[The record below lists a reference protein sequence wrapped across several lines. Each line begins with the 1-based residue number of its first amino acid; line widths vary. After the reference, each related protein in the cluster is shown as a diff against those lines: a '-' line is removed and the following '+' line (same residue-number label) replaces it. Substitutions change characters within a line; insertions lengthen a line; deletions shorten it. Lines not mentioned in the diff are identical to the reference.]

1 MSSPPPVAGDAPV
14 LERWR
19 QTKVPVP
26 VTYAAAERRARIVLL
41 LTLVTMVAELIAG
54 YVTGSLALMADGWH
68 MGSHAAALGI
78 TTFAYIYAKR
88 NATNDRFSFGT
99 GKVSALAGYSSAL
112 LLGVVAFLVATESVE
127 RLIEPTD
134 VDFSDALIVAVIG
147 LVVNLTSA
155 FVLAGGGHHHHHHGH
170 GHSHDHGPRP
180 APRKTRAQAA
190 HDHDHHHGH
199 DHGHH
204 HDHDHHHEH
213 DHGHHHD
220 RDHAHHAAH
229 DPGHEHHA
237 SHDHERA
244 GAPAPGHDHGHGH
257 DAAHRK
263 SRLADD
269 GHDHNLRAAYLH
281 VVADALTSVLAIAAL
296 MAGALLGWRW
306 LDPLVAFAAALLIAY
321 WALGL
326 LRSSSRVLL
335 DAEDYSDM
343 RAEIAAMLEADS
355 DTRVADVRVW
365 SLGGTARA
373 AIVTIVARHPL
384 SASHYKRQIEALPD
398 LYHITVEVHSWDA
411 APQDVDQGSGSAI
424 TGGRS
429 A

>member
-1 MSSPPPVAGDAPV
+1 MNSPPPVAGDTPV

-19 QTKVPVP
+19 QTNVPVP

-78 TTFAYIYAKR
+78 TTFAYVYAKR

-134 VDFSDALIVAVIG
+134 VDFGDALIVAVIG

-170 GHSHDHGPRP
+170 GHDHGPRP
-180 APRKTRAQAA
+180 APRKTRAQVA
-190 HDHDHHHGH
+190 HDHGH
-199 DHGHH
+199 DHAHDRPAVHDHGHHDHH
-204 HDHDHHHEH
+204 HDHDHDHDH
-213 DHGHHHD
+213 DHGHAHAQTHH
-220 RDHAHHAAH
+220 R
-229 DPGHEHHA
+229 
-237 SHDHERA
+237 
-244 GAPAPGHDHGHGH
+244 GHDHGHGH
-257 DAAHRK
+257 DSAHRH

-296 MAGALLGWRW
+296 MAGAWLGWRW

-343 RAEIAAMLEADS
+343 RAEIAAILEADP
-355 DTRVADVRVW
+355 DNRVADVRVW
-365 SLGGTARA
+365 SLGGSARA
-373 AIVTIVARHPL
+373 AIVTIVTHRPR

-398 LYHITVEVHSWDA
+398 LYHITVEVHIWDTE
-411 APQDVDQGSGSAI
+411 PHDVDQAPGSVI

-429 A
+429 G

>member
-1 MSSPPPVAGDAPV
+1 MSSPPPVAGDTPV

-41 LTLVTMVAELIAG
+41 LTLVTMVAELIVG

-78 TTFAYIYAKR
+78 TTFAYVYAKR

-134 VDFSDALIVAVIG
+134 VDFGDALIVAVIG

-170 GHSHDHGPRP
+170 DHGPRP
-180 APRKTRAQAA
+180 AARRTRMQAA
-190 HDHDHHHGH
+190 HDHRHDHHD
-199 DHGHH
+199 DHGHAQG
-204 HDHDHHHEH
+204 HEH
-213 DHGHHHD
+213 DHGHRHD
-220 RDHAHHAAH
+220 HDHAHHAGH
-229 DPGHEHHA
+229 DPGHEHHSHHA
-237 SHDHERA
+237 GHDHEHA
-244 GAPAPGHDHGHGH
+244 LAQAPGHDHGHVHGH
-257 DAAHRK
+257 DAAQRH

-296 MAGALLGWRW
+296 MAGAWLGWRW

-343 RAEIAAMLEADS
+343 RAEIAAILEADP

-373 AIVTIVARHPL
+373 AIVTVVARRPR
-384 SASHYKRQIEALPD
+384 SANHYKRQIEGLPD
-398 LYHITVEVHSWDA
+398 LYHITVEVHIWDTE
-411 APQDVDQGSGSAI
+411 PHDVDRAPGSAI

>member
-1 MSSPPPVAGDAPV
+1 MSSLPPAAGEPPVI
-14 LERWR
+14 ERLR

-26 VTYAAAERRARIVLL
+26 ATYAVAERRARIVLV
-41 LTLVTMVAELIAG
+41 LTLVTMVTELIAG
-54 YVTGSLALMADGWH
+54 YITGSLALMADGWH

-78 TTFAYIYAKR
+78 TTFAYVYAKR

-134 VDFSDALIVAVIG
+134 VDFGDALIVAVIG
-147 LVVNLTSA
+147 LLVNLTSA

-170 GHSHDHGPRP
+170 DHSPRP
-180 APRKTRAQAA
+180 KRSAA
-190 HDHDHHHGH
+190 ASSSGSRGHNHAHG
-199 DHGHH
+199 DEATGHRH
-204 HDHDHHHEH
+204 HDHDH
-213 DHGHHHD
+213 GP
-220 RDHAHHAAH
+220 AHAA
-229 DPGHEHHA
+229 GHEHEHHPHTSDRPGGTESSSA
-237 SHDHERA
+237 GHRHSH
-244 GAPAPGHDHGHGH
+244 
-257 DAAHRK
+257 
-263 SRLADD
+263 LADH

-296 MAGALLGWRW
+296 MAGAWLGWHW
-306 LDPLVAFAAALLIAY
+306 LDPLVAFAAALLIAW

-335 DAEDYSDM
+335 DAEDYSDT
-343 RAEIAAMLEADS
+343 REEITHILESDP

-373 AIVTIVARHPL
+373 AIVTIVSRRPKP
-384 SASHYKRQIEALPD
+384 ASHYKRQIEGLPD
-398 LYHITVEVHSWDA
+398 LYHITVEVHIWELE
-411 APQDVDQGSGSAI
+411 PHDVHPALESAI
-424 TGGRS
+424 TGEKTT
-429 A
+429 

>member
-1 MSSPPPVAGDAPV
+1 MSSPPPVTGDAPV

-78 TTFAYIYAKR
+78 TTFAYVYAKR
-88 NATNDRFSFGT
+88 NAANDRFSFGT

-112 LLGVVAFLVATESVE
+112 LLGVVAFLVASESVE

-134 VDFSDALIVAVIG
+134 VDFGDALIVAVVG

-155 FVLAGGGHHHHHHGH
+155 FVLAGGGHHHHG
-170 GHSHDHGPRP
+170 
-180 APRKTRAQAA
+180 
-190 HDHDHHHGH
+190 HGH
-199 DHGHH
+199 DHGHRPRPARRQPRAETA
-204 HDHDHHHEH
+204 HDHAHGHGHDHGKNDHAAH
-213 DHGHHHD
+213 DHGHHAHVDHD
-220 RDHAHHAAH
+220 HGHAHEAGHGHAH
-229 DPGHEHHA
+229 DH
-237 SHDHERA
+237 
-244 GAPAPGHDHGHGH
+244 HGHGH
-257 DAAHRK
+257 DAAHHHA
-263 SRLADD
+263 RLADD

-296 MAGALLGWRW
+296 TAGAWLGWRW

-343 RAEIAAMLEADS
+343 REEIAAILEADP
-355 DTRVADVRVW
+355 DNRVADVRVW

-373 AIVTIVARHPL
+373 AIVTVVTHRPR
-384 SASHYKRQIEALPD
+384 SASHYKRQIEVLPD
-398 LYHITVEVHSWDA
+398 LYHITVEVHMCDIEPCDIHH
-411 APQDVDQGSGSAI
+411 APGSAI
-424 TGGRS
+424 TGGRP

>member
-1 MSSPPPVAGDAPV
+1 MNSPPPVAGDAPV

-26 VTYAAAERRARIVLL
+26 ATYAAAERRARIVLL

-88 NATNDRFSFGT
+88 HATNDRFSFGT

-170 GHSHDHGPRP
+170 GHDHGPRP
-180 APRKTRAQAA
+180 APRKPRAQAA
-190 HDHDHHHGH
+190 HDHDHHRAHDHGHDHDHAHHAGHDAGHEHHVHHAGDDHEHARAQAAGH
-199 DHGHH
+199 DHGH
-204 HDHDHHHEH
+204 
-213 DHGHHHD
+213 
-220 RDHAHHAAH
+220 A
-229 DPGHEHHA
+229 
-237 SHDHERA
+237 
-244 GAPAPGHDHGHGH
+244 HGH
-257 DAAHRK
+257 DAAHRH

-343 RAEIAAMLEADS
+343 RAEITAILETDP
-355 DTRVADVRVW
+355 DNRVADVRVW

-373 AIVTIVARHPL
+373 AIVTIVTHRPR

-398 LYHITVEVHSWDA
+398 LYHITIEVHMCDIE
-411 APQDVDQGSGSAI
+411 PCDIHHGPGSAI
-424 TGGRS
+424 TGGRP